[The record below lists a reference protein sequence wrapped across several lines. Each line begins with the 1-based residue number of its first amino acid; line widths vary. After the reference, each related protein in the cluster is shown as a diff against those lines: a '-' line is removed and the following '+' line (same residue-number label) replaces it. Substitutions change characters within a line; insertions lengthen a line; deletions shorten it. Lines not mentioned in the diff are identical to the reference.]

1 MKHWIIAARDRL
13 GIGLA
18 QDGLAS
24 SVAIHLEAAAQ
35 WILRAQS
42 ATDDGGAAHS
52 WDVRHGK
59 WLAPYPETSGYL
71 IPTLYDYALH
81 FQRPQYREPARR
93 MAQWEV
99 EVQMS
104 DGAVRAGTMDAP
116 VLAPT
121 IFNTGQ
127 VLFGLARAARETGDP
142 RFVGATRRAADW
154 LVNAQDEDGCW
165 RRFPSP
171 FTTTTVAAY
180 NTRTAFGL
188 LRAFEVVPDE
198 RYLRAAERNAAWA
211 VSTAASNAWLPGNC
225 LGVHADD
232 RALTH
237 TIAYSIRGLLEV
249 GVALDRPRYLEH
261 ALTMATAVAA
271 AQRPD
276 GALPGYLGPRWN
288 GLVRWTCVTGNAQM
302 AINWLRLARETGNEA
317 LRQHAHAANRFNMSI
332 HELGD
337 MPAERH
343 GGVKGSHPIDGG
355 YMTWRYPNWAVKFFM
370 DALMLQ
376 ELGPQVRNIG

>member
-13 GIGLA
+13 GFGH
-18 QDGLAS
+18 QQGDPEH
-24 SVAIHLEAAAQ
+24 SVATHLEATAQ
-35 WILRAQS
+35 WILRAQG
-42 ATDDGGAAHS
+42 ATDDDGVAHS
-52 WDVRHGK
+52 WDVRRRT
-59 WLAPYPETSGYL
+59 WSASYPETSGYL

-81 FQRPQYREPARR
+81 FQRPQYREAARK

-99 EVQMS
+99 DVQMD
-104 DGAVRAGTMDAP
+104 DGAVRAGTMDAE

-127 VLFGLARAARETGDP
+127 VLFGLARAARETGEHCFID
-142 RFVGATRRAADW
+142 ATRRAANW
-154 LVNAQDEDGCW
+154 LVQAQDNDGCW
-165 RRFPSP
+165 RRYPSP

-198 RYLRAAERNAAWA
+198 RYLQAAERNANWA
-211 VSTAASNAWLPGNC
+211 IGTAHANHWLPGNC
-225 LGVHADD
+225 LGLHPDD

-261 ALTMATAVAA
+261 ALAMAQAVAS

-276 GALPGYLGPRWN
+276 GALPGYLSPGWKALAN
-288 GLVRWTCVTGNAQM
+288 WTCVTGNAQM
-302 AINWLRLARETGNEA
+302 AINWLRLARETGDDQL
-317 LRQHAHAANRFNMSI
+317 LRHASAANRFNMQI
-332 HELGD
+332 HELNHAA
-337 MPAERH
+337 PERR

-355 YMTWRYPNWAVKFFM
+355 YMAWRYPNWAAKFFM

-376 ELGPQVRNIG
+376 QLGPAARNIG

>member
-13 GIGLA
+13 GFGHRQGDPEHSIA
-18 QDGLAS
+18 T
-24 SVAIHLEAAAQ
+24 HLEAAAQ

-42 ATDDGGAAHS
+42 ATDDDGAAHS
-52 WDVRHGK
+52 YDVRRRR
-59 WLAPYPETSGYL
+59 WLASYPETSGYL

-81 FQRPQYREPARR
+81 FQRPQYRDAARK

-99 EVQMS
+99 EVQMD
-104 DGAVRAGTMDAP
+104 DGAVRAGTMDAE

-127 VLFGLARAARETGDP
+127 VLFGLARAAQETGDP
-142 RFVGATRRAADW
+142 LFVDATRRAANW
-154 LVNAQDEDGCW
+154 LVQAQDEDGCW
-165 RRFPSP
+165 RRYPSP

-188 LRAFEVVPDE
+188 LRAFDVVPDE
-198 RYLRAAERNAAWA
+198 RYLQAAERNAAWA
-211 VSTAASNAWLPGNC
+211 IGTAQANHWLPGNC
-225 LGVHADD
+225 LGLHLDD

-249 GVALDRPRYLEH
+249 GVALERPRYLEH
-261 ALTMATAVAA
+261 ALAMAHAVAK

-276 GALPGYLGPRWN
+276 GALPGYLSTQWT
-288 GLVRWTCVTGNAQM
+288 GLANWTCVTGNAQM
-302 AINWLRLARETGNEA
+302 ALNWLRLAHETGDDKL
-317 LRQHAHAANRFNMSI
+317 LRHASAANRFNMQI
-332 HELGD
+332 HELGHRA
-337 MPAERH
+337 PERR

-355 YMTWRYPNWAVKFFM
+355 YMAWRYPNWAAKFFM

-376 ELGPQVRNIG
+376 QLGPAARNIG

>member
-13 GIGLA
+13 GFGHQQGDPENSIET
-18 QDGLAS
+18 
-24 SVAIHLEAAAQ
+24 HLEAAAQ
-35 WILRAQS
+35 WILRAQG
-42 ATDDGGAAHS
+42 ATDDDGAAHS
-52 WDVRHGK
+52 WDVRRSK
-59 WLAPYPETSGYL
+59 WSASYPETSGYL

-81 FQRPQYREPARR
+81 FQRPQYREAARR

-99 EVQMS
+99 EVQME
-104 DGAVRAGTMDAP
+104 DGAVRAGTMDAE

-127 VLFGLARAARETGDP
+127 VLFGLARAAQETGDP
-142 RFVGATRRAADW
+142 RFVEATRRAADW
-154 LVNAQDEDGCW
+154 LVNAQDTDGCW
-165 RRFPSP
+165 RRYPSP

-188 LRAFEVVPDE
+188 LRAFDVVSDE
-198 RYLRAAERNAAWA
+198 RYLQAAERNAAWA
-211 VSTAASNAWLPGNC
+211 VGTAKANHWLPGNC
-225 LGVHADD
+225 LGWHADD

-261 ALTMATAVAA
+261 AHSMAQAVAA

-276 GALPGYLGPRWN
+276 GALPGYLGTAWN
-288 GLVRWTCVTGNAQM
+288 GLARWTCVTGNAQM
-302 AINWLRLARETGNEA
+302 AINWLRLARETGDDQ
-317 LRQHAHAANRFNMSI
+317 LRHHANAANRFNMQI
-332 HELGD
+332 HEMGNTT
-337 MPAERH
+337 PERH

-355 YMTWRYPNWAVKFFM
+355 YMTWRYPNWAAKFFM

-376 ELGPQVRNIG
+376 QLGSAARNIG